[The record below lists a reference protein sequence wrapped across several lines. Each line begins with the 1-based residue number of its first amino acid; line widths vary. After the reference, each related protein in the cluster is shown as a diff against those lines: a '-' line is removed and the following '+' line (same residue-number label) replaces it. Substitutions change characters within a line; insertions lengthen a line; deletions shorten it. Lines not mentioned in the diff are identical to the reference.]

1 MSLETAV
8 ERARRL
14 GERHQSHERQR
25 PRGFGEDR
33 QRSTTASRM
42 RRLLRALGPRNA
54 TQAWLALLALTGACA
69 GIAVTE
75 RGVLPW
81 VGWLIAALVS
91 GKAALVAR
99 HYLEVGEAAPV
110 FRRIVW
116 GFIGLAPLA
125 LMVTAWLESR

>member
-1 MSLETAV
+1 
-8 ERARRL
+8 
-14 GERHQSHERQR
+14 
-25 PRGFGEDR
+25 
-33 QRSTTASRM
+33 M
-42 RRLLRALGPRNA
+42 RRLLHALGPRNA
-54 TQAWLALLALTGACA
+54 TQAWLALLALTVACA

-81 VGWLIAALVS
+81 VGWLIAALVWC
-91 GKAALVAR
+91 KAALVAR